1 MDWEVNQKVNKEG
14 SYRELER
21 DLKKYA
27 EDKNNK
33 VYLRVEPIYT
43 DDSSRP
49 SVFYYDYKVIDKVTG
64 KENYIRKGYIENTT
78 TPRPKKRSKRNGK

>member
-1 MDWEVNQKVNKEG
+1 MNWEVNQKVNKKG

-33 VYLRVEPIYT
+33 VYLRVELKYT
-43 DDSSRP
+43 KDSRRP
-49 SVFYYDYKVIDKVTG
+49 SAFKYKYIVEGTTHKTVTDT
-64 KENYIRKGYIENTT
+64 IINTK
-78 TPRPKKRSKRNGK
+78 TPRTRSNKSGK